1 MSLTHQ
7 QYADLAEDSY
17 EDRLPSDENVDI
29 NGVAYKVLEH
39 KDNKLNGYQ
48 GTIYQPVDTGEIV
61 AAHRVTEF
69 GWRNSRRIQI
79 EHPIKPIRNCEMSWS
94 QIDLRCSVERT

>member
-48 GTIYQPVDTGEIV
+48 GAVYQRVDTGEIV
-61 AAHRVTEF
+61 AAHRGIEF
-69 GWRNSRRIQI
+69 GWRNSR
-79 EHPIKPIRNCEMSWS
+79 PIP
-94 QIDLRCSVERT
+94 DRTSD